1 MSNIG
6 AYPVDPTTNVGKFR
20 LMAGDSEG
28 TPIVPEPPAEP
39 TTAEYAIW
47 SDVEIEVLL
56 AQANNSVARAIS
68 MGYMQLAALSASTSG
83 SIRTDDL
90 TVTTT
95 SRSGEFLK
103 LAQYWAEIA
112 DSQAADSFDI
122 VYSNTGS
129 TIRCCAEGAS
139 REICGCG
146 SW

>member
-28 TPIVPEPPAEP
+28 TPIVPAPPAEP
-39 TTAEYAIW
+39 TTANYAIW
-47 SDVEIEVLL
+47 SDIEIEVLL
-56 AQANNSVARAIS
+56 AQANGSVARAIS

-112 DSQAADSFDI
+112 DGQAADSFDI
-122 VYSNTGS
+122 VYPVGGS

-139 REICGCG
+139 REVCGCS